1 METQISKRCVENS
14 VGTLGYDNA
23 FMVGSDGS
31 SGGLGLFWNNSVNVE
46 V

>member
-1 METQISKRCVENS
+1 METQISKRCVEN
-14 VGTLGYDNA
+14 LAYDNA
-23 FMVGSDGS
+23 FAVGSDGR